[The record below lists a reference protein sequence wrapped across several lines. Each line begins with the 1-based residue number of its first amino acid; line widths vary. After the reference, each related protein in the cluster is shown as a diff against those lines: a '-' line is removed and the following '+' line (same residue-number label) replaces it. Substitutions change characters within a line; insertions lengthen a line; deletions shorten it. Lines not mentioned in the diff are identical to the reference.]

1 MSPLAKEKSSR
12 FGEGEKKVKTEKRE
26 EERKKKSLEEGE
38 RPSVKA
44 TQRRVCYFWHDNFN
58 FSRRYSHLP
67 IYAFFF
73 REREERKYL
82 FSLNN
87 TSSFPKNATS
97 NRTPSS
103 CDQHSYLLRSD
114 ASRLQTSP
122 ARVWSDRVNT
132 ALSLAS
138 LRLARR
144 IAAKSCPTSHS
155 SISNSKG
162 STPRTFHRRQGS
174 TPSTTTKKNFNT
186 SVYLVKYPPRL
197 RCIALSY
204 RRSAV
209 LRRFCPWKRRRK
221 WICKTDGS
229 DG

>member
-1 MSPLAKEKSSR
+1 MKTRKKESERKVSL
-12 FGEGEKKVKTEKRE
+12 GEGKRP
-26 EERKKKSLEEGE
+26 RKGDPKDACAIFGTTISI
-38 RPSVKA
+38 S
-44 TQRRVCYFWHDNFN
+44 RVGIFEPPR
-58 FSRRYSHLP
+58 SRILYSG
-67 IYAFFF
+67 
-73 REREERKYL
+73 ERKYF
-82 FSLNN
+82 FSL
-87 TSSFPKNATS
+87 TTPSIPQNATA

-103 CDQHSYLLRSD
+103 CDQRSCFLRSD
-114 ASRLQTSP
+114 ASRRQTSR
-122 ARVWSDRVNT
+122 ARVRRDRGNT
-132 ALSLAS
+132 APPLAF

-144 IAAKSCPTSHS
+144 IAATSCPTSHS

-209 LRRFCPWKRRRK
+209 LQRFCPWKRRRK

>member
-1 MSPLAKEKSSR
+1 M
-12 FGEGEKKVKTEKRE
+12 
-26 EERKKKSLEEGE
+26 
-38 RPSVKA
+38 
-44 TQRRVCYFWHDNFN
+44 CYFWHDKISI
-58 FSRRYSHLP
+58 SRVGIRTSLP
-67 IYAFFF
+67 VYAFFF
-73 REREERKYL
+73 RERGKKYF
-82 FSLNN
+82 FSHT
-87 TSSFPKNATS
+87 TSSFPQNATS

-103 CDQHSYLLRSD
+103 CDQHSCFLRSD
-114 ASRLQTSP
+114 ASRRQTSR
-122 ARVWSDRVNT
+122 ARVRRDRGNT
-132 ALSLAS
+132 APPLAS

-144 IAAKSCPTSHS
+144 IAATSCPTSHS

-209 LRRFCPWKRRRK
+209 LQRFCPWKRRRK
-221 WICKTDGS
+221 WICKTVGS